1 MVDDGSDQED
11 DDYSCLAEWQLIQTR
26 LKRVDDSM
34 KCEIRNLLREIA
46 CPESTSLKAPKDK
59 ASSKEEAAAW
69 EYPFMD
75 RQCSFRDL
83 LAEETKEVKKK
94 ILKGVGSSKNE
105 PLLC

>member
-59 ASSKEEAAAW
+59 ASSKGFELKI
-69 EYPFMD
+69 
-75 RQCSFRDL
+75 SFE
-83 LAEETKEVKKK
+83 LASYRMLSNYKHSVKKYGLQAPYQNTHYN
-94 ILKGVGSSKNE
+94 IRI
-105 PLLC
+105 